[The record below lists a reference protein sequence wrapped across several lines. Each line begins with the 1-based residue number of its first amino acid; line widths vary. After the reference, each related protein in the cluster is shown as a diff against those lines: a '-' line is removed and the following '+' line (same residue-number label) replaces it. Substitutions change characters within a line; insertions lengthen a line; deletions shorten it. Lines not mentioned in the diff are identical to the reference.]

1 MMYHVYGM
9 RNRGFSPACQPMDG
23 LVKQIDGKGSKYHD
37 LLVYKRKLTEEEKRA
52 FELDYILSFDQR
64 VVIDR

>member
-1 MMYHVYGM
+1 
-9 RNRGFSPACQPMDG
+9 MDG
-23 LVKQIDGKGSKYHD
+23 LVKHIDGNGSKYHD

-52 FELDYILSFDQR
+52 FELDYILSFNQR